1 MVDAHV
7 RSMSALA
14 TPFRRETPQPF
25 TFGPGSPWAKIT
37 ADIRAD
43 IPIMLQYRLTPP
55 PPETYSLNRS
65 ALILWFDEPRA
76 DDSVRRKLSGA
87 FLLAARLNAEVDC
100 YKLWNDVVQNYQ
112 FD

>member
-37 ADIRAD
+37 AEIREQ
-43 IPIMLQYRLTPP
+43 IPVMVQRRLTPP
-55 PPETYSLNRS
+55 PKETYSLN
-65 ALILWFDEPRA
+65 
-76 DDSVRRKLSGA
+76 RKLSGA
-87 FLLAARLNAEVDC
+87 FLLASRLEAVVDTRG
-100 YKLWNDVVQNYQ
+100 LWDHIVAGYTTTR
-112 FD
+112 DA